1 VSAKAPTA
9 PLPPSIL
16 AEFSAWWM
24 AELRGWFG
32 SLVPSKRNETVHS
45 PVDLAVDRN
54 TVVVGADGSSFPAD
68 RLGEVFDALKRR
80 GRNKRLHIRLNAGR
94 FVRRRLAES
103 RIPLSRAYR
112 MAELDIAANTPFSP
126 DEVYILFAESE
137 RGGTDYLLVKRGI
150 LDPLFEAMRARKYRL
165 ALVSA
170 DDGHTLHRLPNY
182 VTDHFNG
189 QRSALLNLAKRRFFS
204 IACIAAAVFIAG
216 NMLFTLEEAAAGVD
230 AEIEKM
236 EPAAKK
242 ARAVFKRRADS
253 MARLQA
259 LSREKQAYLP
269 TVRILEELTHI
280 IPDETFLTDFTL
292 DKQKIRI
299 SGFSTSAASLIA
311 VVDASPLF
319 ANPKFTAAVVK
330 VPWRNG
336 EQFNMELDLEH
347 VD

>member
-1 VSAKAPTA
+1 
-9 PLPPSIL
+9 
-16 AEFSAWWM
+16 
-24 AELRGWFG
+24 
-32 SLVPSKRNETVHS
+32 
-45 PVDLAVDRN
+45 
-54 TVVVGADGSSFPAD
+54 
-68 RLGEVFDALKRR
+68 
-80 GRNKRLHIRLNAGR
+80 
-94 FVRRRLAES
+94 
-103 RIPLSRAYR
+103 
-112 MAELDIAANTPFSP
+112 
-126 DEVYILFAESE
+126 
-137 RGGTDYLLVKRGI
+137 
-150 LDPLFEAMRARKYRL
+150 
-165 ALVSA
+165 
-170 DDGHTLHRLPNY
+170 
-182 VTDHFNG
+182 
-189 QRSALLNLAKRRFFS
+189 
-204 IACIAAAVFIAG
+204 
-216 NMLFTLEEAAAGVD
+216 MLFTLEEAAAGVD

-330 VPWRNG
+330 VPGRNG